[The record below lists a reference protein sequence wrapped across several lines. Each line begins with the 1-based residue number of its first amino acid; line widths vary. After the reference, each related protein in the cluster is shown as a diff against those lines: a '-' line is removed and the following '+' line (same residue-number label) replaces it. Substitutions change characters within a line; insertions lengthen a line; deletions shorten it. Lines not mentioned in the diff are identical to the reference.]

1 MYELFNFGAIYGVI
15 WLVFAL
21 ALLTAV
27 VCLIVFLIS
36 PTKTS
41 AATARYRRVQTEL
54 LLADASDGGPR
65 NDEISGDTRPPAAP

>member
-1 MYELFNFGAIYGVI
+1 MYELFNFGAFYGVI

-36 PTKTS
+36 ATKAS
-41 AATARYRRVQTEL
+41 AAMARYRRVQTEL
-54 LLADASDGGPR
+54 LLADASDGGPH
-65 NDEISGDTRPPAAP
+65 DDDISGDTRPPAAP

>member
-36 PTKTS
+36 ATKTS
-41 AATARYRRVQTEL
+41 AATARYRRV
-54 LLADASDGGPR
+54 
-65 NDEISGDTRPPAAP
+65 

>member
-15 WLVFAL
+15 WLLFAV

-36 PTKTS
+36 ATKAST
-41 AATARYRRVQTEL
+41 AIARYRHVQTEL
-54 LLADASDGGPR
+54 LLADAADGGP
-65 NDEISGDTRPPAAP
+65 DDDDDARPADAAP